1 MSLQHSPS
9 QLFDKNAAIQW
20 EIVFLNKT
28 KTKNMKTHYTGLC
41 EVIGVNL
48 TISMQVQICSYWPR
62 ILRMIML
69 YKEIDNIVAS
79 VFVSIII

>member
-1 MSLQHSPS
+1 MRNCI
-9 QLFDKNAAIQW
+9 FKEN
-20 EIVFLNKT
+20 ENK
-28 KTKNMKTHYTGLC
+28 KYENTHYTGLC

-79 VFVSIII
+79 VFVSIIM

>member
-1 MSLQHSPS
+1 
-9 QLFDKNAAIQW
+9 
-20 EIVFLNKT
+20 
-28 KTKNMKTHYTGLC
+28 MKTHYTGLC